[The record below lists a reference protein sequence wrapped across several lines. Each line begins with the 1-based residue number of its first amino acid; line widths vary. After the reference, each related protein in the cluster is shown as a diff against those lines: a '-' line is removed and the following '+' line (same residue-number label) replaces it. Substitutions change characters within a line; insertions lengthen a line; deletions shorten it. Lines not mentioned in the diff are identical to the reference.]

1 MTHAMNA
8 LELNPD
14 CDLNI
19 AFVEDD
25 YMTELHIKWM
35 DEPGTTDV
43 LSFPMDMPEEP
54 GQAVTLGDIV
64 ISPVVAAAQ
73 ALQQGHSTEHE
84 IYILATHGLLH
95 IIGYDHADKA
105 DEKIMFELQEK
116 IVTDWEKRSCHG
128 AHQIMDAGM
137 DRSSRSM
144 FQARNQGAPPLQLLG
159 FGSKMVVT
167 GDVTQIDL
175 PNGQNSGLRVIRDI
189 LKDINLVLS

>member
-1 MTHAMNA
+1 MTIEVTNTSGQLVPTAEMTSLMTHALKA
-8 LELNPD
+8 LDLNPE

-54 GQAVTLGDIV
+54 GEAVTLGDIV

-73 ALQQGHSTEHE
+73 ALTQGHSTEHE

-95 IIGYDHADKA
+95 IIGYDHADKNE
-105 DEKIMFELQEK
+105 EKVMFDLQEK
-116 IVTDWEKRSCHG
+116 IVTDWEKRS
-128 AHQIMDAGM
+128 
-137 DRSSRSM
+137 
-144 FQARNQGAPPLQLLG
+144 
-159 FGSKMVVT
+159 
-167 GDVTQIDL
+167 
-175 PNGQNSGLRVIRDI
+175 
-189 LKDINLVLS
+189 

>member
-1 MTHAMNA
+1 MTIEVTNTSGQLVPTAEITSLMTHALHA

-54 GQAVTLGDIV
+54 GEAVTLGDIV

-73 ALQQGHSTEHE
+73 ALTQGHSTEHE

-105 DEKIMFELQEK
+105 EEKVMFDLQEK
-116 IVTDWEKRSCHG
+116 IVTDWEKRS
-128 AHQIMDAGM
+128 
-137 DRSSRSM
+137 
-144 FQARNQGAPPLQLLG
+144 
-159 FGSKMVVT
+159 
-167 GDVTQIDL
+167 
-175 PNGQNSGLRVIRDI
+175 
-189 LKDINLVLS
+189 

>member
-1 MTHAMNA
+1 MTIEVTNTSGQLVPTTEITSLLTHAMNA

-25 YMTELHIKWM
+25 YMTELHVKWM

-54 GQAVTLGDIV
+54 GEAVTLGDIV

-95 IIGYDHADKA
+95 IIGYDHADTA

-116 IVTDWEKRSCHG
+116 IVTDWEKRS
-128 AHQIMDAGM
+128 
-137 DRSSRSM
+137 
-144 FQARNQGAPPLQLLG
+144 
-159 FGSKMVVT
+159 
-167 GDVTQIDL
+167 
-175 PNGQNSGLRVIRDI
+175 
-189 LKDINLVLS
+189 

>member
-1 MTHAMNA
+1 MTIEVTNTSGQLVPTTEMVSLMTHAMNA
-8 LELNPD
+8 LDLNVD

-54 GQAVTLGDIV
+54 GEAVTLGDIV

-73 ALQQGHSTEHE
+73 ALTQGHSTEHE

-95 IIGYDHADKA
+95 IIGYDHAEKA

-116 IVTDWEKRSCHG
+116 IVTDWEKRS
-128 AHQIMDAGM
+128 
-137 DRSSRSM
+137 
-144 FQARNQGAPPLQLLG
+144 
-159 FGSKMVVT
+159 
-167 GDVTQIDL
+167 
-175 PNGQNSGLRVIRDI
+175 
-189 LKDINLVLS
+189 

>member
-1 MTHAMNA
+1 MTIEVTNTSGQLVPTAEMTSLMTHAMKA
-8 LELNPD
+8 LDLNPE

-73 ALQQGHSTEHE
+73 ALTQGHSTEHE

-95 IIGYDHADKA
+95 IIGYDHADKS
-105 DEKIMFELQEK
+105 DEKVMFDLQEK
-116 IVTDWEKRSCHG
+116 IVTDWEKRS
-128 AHQIMDAGM
+128 
-137 DRSSRSM
+137 
-144 FQARNQGAPPLQLLG
+144 
-159 FGSKMVVT
+159 
-167 GDVTQIDL
+167 
-175 PNGQNSGLRVIRDI
+175 
-189 LKDINLVLS
+189 

>member
-1 MTHAMNA
+1 MTIEVTNTSGQLVPTAEMTSLMTHAMKA
-8 LELNPD
+8 LDLNPE

-54 GQAVTLGDIV
+54 GEAVTLGDIV

-73 ALQQGHSTEHE
+73 ALTQGHSTEHE

-95 IIGYDHADKA
+95 IIGYDHAESVE
-105 DEKIMFELQEK
+105 EKVMFDLQEK
-116 IVTDWEKRSCHG
+116 IVTDLEKRS
-128 AHQIMDAGM
+128 
-137 DRSSRSM
+137 
-144 FQARNQGAPPLQLLG
+144 
-159 FGSKMVVT
+159 
-167 GDVTQIDL
+167 
-175 PNGQNSGLRVIRDI
+175 
-189 LKDINLVLS
+189 

>member
-1 MTHAMNA
+1 MTIEVTNTSGQLVPTAEMVSLMTHAMNA
-8 LELNPD
+8 LELNPE

-19 AFVEDD
+19 SFVEDD

-54 GQAVTLGDIV
+54 GEVVTLGDIV

-73 ALQQGHSTEHE
+73 ALNQGHSTEHE

-95 IIGYDHADKA
+95 IIGYDHAEKA

-116 IVTDWEKRSCHG
+116 IVSDWEKRS
-128 AHQIMDAGM
+128 
-137 DRSSRSM
+137 
-144 FQARNQGAPPLQLLG
+144 
-159 FGSKMVVT
+159 
-167 GDVTQIDL
+167 
-175 PNGQNSGLRVIRDI
+175 
-189 LKDINLVLS
+189 

>member
-1 MTHAMNA
+1 MTIEVTNTSGQLVPTAEMTSLMTHAMKA

-54 GQAVTLGDIV
+54 GEAVTLGDIV

-73 ALQQGHSTEHE
+73 AITQGHSTEHE

-116 IVTDWEKRSCHG
+116 IVSEWEKRS
-128 AHQIMDAGM
+128 
-137 DRSSRSM
+137 
-144 FQARNQGAPPLQLLG
+144 
-159 FGSKMVVT
+159 
-167 GDVTQIDL
+167 
-175 PNGQNSGLRVIRDI
+175 
-189 LKDINLVLS
+189 

>member
-1 MTHAMNA
+1 MTIEVTNTSGQLVPTAEMTSLMTHAMKA
-8 LELNPD
+8 LDLNPE

-54 GQAVTLGDIV
+54 GEAVTLGDIV

-73 ALQQGHSTEHE
+73 ALTQGHSTEHE

-105 DEKIMFELQEK
+105 EEKVMIDLQEK
-116 IVTDWEKRSCHG
+116 IVTDWEKRS
-128 AHQIMDAGM
+128 
-137 DRSSRSM
+137 
-144 FQARNQGAPPLQLLG
+144 
-159 FGSKMVVT
+159 
-167 GDVTQIDL
+167 
-175 PNGQNSGLRVIRDI
+175 
-189 LKDINLVLS
+189 